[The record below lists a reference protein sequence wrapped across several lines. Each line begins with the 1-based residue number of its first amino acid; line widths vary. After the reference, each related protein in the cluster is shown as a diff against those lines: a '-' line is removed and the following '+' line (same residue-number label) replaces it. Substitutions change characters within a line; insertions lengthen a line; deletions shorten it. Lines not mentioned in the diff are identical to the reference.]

1 MFENFNPG
9 LKTKIFAA
17 FSVVVFGLL
26 VLVLFITTT
35 ETEEFEVNRIVRQLG
50 FAQERFQTRLDDQRQ
65 HTYTMVRTIT
75 SDQKYR
81 AFLGQMKDNFFSF
94 AEEIARDTG
103 SDLVVV
109 VDEELVISGVS
120 RPQDSRADMTAH
132 TEESA
137 IAVQAKHIEDIFS
150 SVLDSG
156 TGVTRVVVLAG
167 KLVNAVF
174 VPLQESVKDDYALG
188 VVMAVRIID
197 DNWVREMLGNEV
209 DELTV
214 AFFANGKAVASDASA
229 RNRQILIEGAG
240 TDKANTVVLQTD
252 RHIALRTGFA
262 EAGTDAGYVVAGNLD
277 RSLKPLDRLS
287 RDILLTGLVILALG
301 MVIILFVAGRIVQP
315 IRRLVDATH
324 HVIDGDYSY
333 RVENPSSDEVGELS
347 HAFQNMVEGLQ
358 EKEQIRN
365 LFGKYVH
372 PSIVSGL
379 IDNPDDLATEGRL
392 QVQTLLFS
400 DVAGFV
406 GISGKMNAEQTVSL
420 LNEYLGSMTDEIT
433 KADGIL
439 DKYLGDGIMA
449 FFGPP
454 FTPGNHAL
462 AACRAALKMDQRL
475 AQMREKWI
483 EQGLPPI
490 HARIGLATGEVIVG
504 NIGSEQTRDYTCIG
518 ETVNL
523 ASRLE
528 GVNKYYST
536 SIIID
541 AGTRDLLGKNVAV
554 RELDI
559 IKVVGSDE
567 PVRIYEVQALAE
579 DQTRLQQELAGKFG
593 EALVDYRAGRFLEA
607 EAVFKEL
614 SGEPWKDPVSSIFLK
629 RCMMYDMS
637 PPKNWKGV
645 FVMDKK

>member
-1 MFENFNPG
+1 MG
-9 LKTKIFAA
+9 LKAKIFAA
-17 FSVVVFGLL
+17 FSLIVFGLL
-26 VLVLFITTT
+26 GLVVYITTS
-35 ETEEFEVNRIVRQLG
+35 ETESFEIARIERQLG
-50 FAQERFQTRLDDQRQ
+50 FAEERFQNRLDDQRQ
-65 HTYTMVRTIT
+65 HAFTLVSTIT

-103 SDLVVV
+103 SDLVIV
-109 VDEELVISGVS
+109 VDEELETSGVS
-120 RPQDSRADMTAH
+120 KPRDSRADMPA
-132 TEESA
+132 
-137 IAVQAKHIEDIFS
+137 HIEQSAEAITAPHIEKIFAS
-150 SVLDSG
+150 ILD
-156 TGVTRVVVLAG
+156 TGKGETRVVFLGG

-174 VPLQESVKDDYALG
+174 VPLKESARDDYALG
-188 VVMAVRIID
+188 VVLAARVID
-197 DNWVREMLGNEV
+197 DAWVRTLLGNEV

-214 AFFANGKAVASDASA
+214 AFFANDMAVASDASPQ
-229 RNRQILIEGAG
+229 NRASLVKGKTQGQ
-240 TDKANTVVLQTD
+240 TVTVVLQTD
-252 RHIALRTGFA
+252 RHIALTTIFEG
-262 EAGTDAGYVVAGNLD
+262 AGADAGYVVAGNLD
-277 RSLKPLDRLS
+277 RALKPLEGLS
-287 RDILLTGLVILALG
+287 RDILIFGLGVLVLGLLITLA
-301 MVIILFVAGRIVQP
+301 VAGRIVQP

-333 RVENPSSDEVGELS
+333 RVENPSKDEVGELS

-379 IDNPDDLATEGRL
+379 IDNPDDIGVDGRN
-392 QVQTLLFS
+392 QVQTLMFS

-406 GISGKMNAEQTVSL
+406 GISGQLNAEETVAL
-420 LNEYLGSMTDEIT
+420 LNEYLGEMTAEIT
-433 KADGIL
+433 RADGIL

-475 AQMREKWI
+475 GQLREKWNG
-483 EQGLPPI
+483 QGLPPI

-528 GVNKYYST
+528 GVNKYYGT

-541 AGTRDLLGKNVAV
+541 AATRDLLGKHVAV

-559 IKVVGSDE
+559 IKVLGSDD
-567 PVRIYEVQALAE
+567 PVRIYEVQSLMD
-579 DQTRLQQELAGKFG
+579 DQTARQKELSEKFAS
-593 EALVDYRAGRFLEA
+593 ALVDYRAGRFFEA
-607 EAVFKEL
+607 EREFQEL
-614 SGEPWKDPVSSIFLK
+614 GGEPWNDAVSRIFLK
-629 RCMMYDMS
+629 RCMMYSMS
-637 PPKNWKGV
+637 APKDWTGV
-645 FVMDKK
+645 YIMDKK

>member
-1 MFENFNPG
+1 MG
-9 LKTKIFAA
+9 LKAKIFAA
-17 FSVVVFGLL
+17 FSLIVFGLL
-26 VLVLFITTT
+26 GLVLYITTS
-35 ETEEFEVNRIVRQLG
+35 ETEAFEIDRITRQLG
-50 FAQERFQTRLDDQRQ
+50 FAQERFQNRLDDQRQ
-65 HTYTMVRTIT
+65 HAFTMVRTIT

-94 AEEIARDTG
+94 AEEIARDTR

-109 VDEELVISGVS
+109 VDEELEISGVS
-120 RPQDSRADMTAH
+120 KPRDSRADMTAH
-132 TEESA
+132 TENSA
-137 IAVQAKHIEDIFS
+137 KAVTAAHIEDIFS
-150 SVLDSG
+150 QVLD
-156 TGVTRVVVLAG
+156 TGVGITRVVTLQG

-174 VPLQESVKDDYALG
+174 VPLKESVKDDYALG
-188 VVMAVRIID
+188 VVLAARTID
-197 DNWVREMLGNEV
+197 DNWVRVLLGNEV

-214 AFFANGKAVASDASA
+214 AFYAGAAAVASDASA
-229 RNRQILIEGAG
+229 QNRQLLVTQSIVGESR
-240 TDKANTVVLQTD
+240 TVVLQTE
-252 RHIALRTGFA
+252 RHITRKSSFEG
-262 EAGTDAGYVVAGNLD
+262 AGTEAGYVVAGNLD
-277 RSLKPLDRLS
+277 RALKPISKLS
-287 RDILLTGLVILALG
+287 RDILLFGLGILVLG
-301 MVIILFVAGRIVQP
+301 LLITLGVAGRIVQP

-379 IDNPDDLATEGRL
+379 IDNPDDLALEGRH
-392 QVQTLLFS
+392 QVQTLMFS

-406 GISGKMNAEQTVSL
+406 GISGQLDAEQTVAL
-420 LNEYLGSMTDEIT
+420 LNEYLGEMTAEIT

-475 AQMREKWI
+475 AQLRDVWC

-490 HARIGLATGEVIVG
+490 NARIGLATGEVIVG

-528 GVNKYYST
+528 GVNKYYKT

-559 IKVVGSDE
+559 IKVLGSDD
-567 PVRIYEVQALAE
+567 PVRIFEVQALAD
-579 DQTRLQQELAGKFG
+579 DQTALQKDLAEKFAS
-593 EALVDYRAGRFLEA
+593 ALVEYRAGRFVEA
-607 EAVFKEL
+607 EAIFKEL
-614 SGEPWKDPVSSIFLK
+614 VSEPYDDAVSSIFLK

-637 PPKNWKGV
+637 APKKWDGV

>member
-1 MFENFNPG
+1 MG
-9 LKTKIFAA
+9 LKAKIFAA
-17 FSVVVFGLL
+17 FSLIVFGLL
-26 VLVLFITTT
+26 GLVLYITTSQT
-35 ETEEFEVNRIVRQLG
+35 EAFEVDRITRQLG
-50 FAQERFQTRLDDQRQ
+50 FAQARFQNRLDDQRR
-65 HTYTMVRTIT
+65 HAFTMVRTIT

-109 VDEELVISGVS
+109 VDEELEISGVS
-120 RPQDSRADMTAH
+120 RPRDSRADMAAH
-132 TEESA
+132 TEQSA
-137 IAVQAKHIEDIFS
+137 GAVTAAHIEEIFS
-150 SVLDSG
+150 EVLDTG
-156 TGVTRVVVLAG
+156 KGVTRVVTLQG
-167 KLVNAVF
+167 RLVNAVF

-188 VVMAVRIID
+188 VVLAAQTIND
-197 DNWVREMLGNEV
+197 SWVRNLLGNEV

-214 AFFANGKAVASDASA
+214 AFYASDKAVASDASA
-229 RNRQILIEGAG
+229 QNRQLLVMESAPGQF
-240 TDKANTVVLQTD
+240 NTVVLQTE
-252 RHIALRTGFA
+252 RHIALKTEFEG
-262 EAGTDAGYVVAGNLD
+262 AGTQAGYVVAGNLD
-277 RSLKPLDRLS
+277 RALKPIAKLS
-287 RDILLTGLVILALG
+287 RDILLIGLAILVLG
-301 MVIILFVAGRIVQP
+301 LLITLAVAGRIVQP
-315 IRRLVDATH
+315 IKRLVNATH

-379 IDNPDDLATEGRL
+379 IDNPDDLALEGRHQL
-392 QVQTLLFS
+392 QTLMFS

-406 GISGKMNAEQTVSL
+406 GISGQLNAEQTVAL
-420 LNEYLGSMTDEIT
+420 LNEYLGEMTAEIT
-433 KADGIL
+433 RADGIL

-475 AQMREKWI
+475 AQLRDVWI

-490 HARIGLATGEVIVG
+490 RARIGLATGEVIVG

-541 AGTRDLLGKNVAV
+541 AGTRDLVGKGVAV

-559 IKVVGSDE
+559 IKVLGSDD
-567 PVRIYEVQALAE
+567 PVRIFEVQALAD
-579 DQTRLQQELAGKFG
+579 DQTAKQKDLAEKFAL
-593 EALVDYRAGRFLEA
+593 ALVDYRAGRFIEA
-607 EAVFKEL
+607 ETGFEEL
-614 SGEPWKDPVSSIFLK
+614 AKAPWKDPVSGIFLK
-629 RCMMYDMS
+629 RCMMYGMNA
-637 PPKNWKGV
+637 PKKWDGI